1 MSVQTRDFI
10 DVAARARELGCRV
23 PVRIALLPG
32 NFATAVNA
40 GEFRYHAATPY
51 VRSAWQS
58 VGLEDEGPEPR
69 EMTASAGHDR
79 NSPGIPDRVP
89 SGSQAA
95 RRMPDMQPGANTESA
110 RIPLAILFGAG
121 LLVDPEWSPTIA
133 LGMVS
138 RVLALHPD
146 CGSPREVRLDIVV
159 ERQGRNGYACLEYRG
174 DAYGLIA
181 LAREVRR
188 IWEAASPGRRG
199 EAVGK
204 QWSAEKEEARKC
216 ESLSKGGGDA

>member
-1 MSVQTRDFI
+1 MLVQTRDFV

-23 PVRIALLPG
+23 PVRAALLPG
-32 NFATAVNA
+32 NFAIAVNA
-40 GEFRYHAATPY
+40 GEFRYHAATPH
-51 VRSAWQS
+51 VRSAWLS
-58 VGLEDEGPEPR
+58 IGLEDEGPDSESGAKDSGLGTSSGIP
-69 EMTASAGHDR
+69 TSGSSPQPLASSASAK
-79 NSPGIPDRVP
+79 V
-89 SGSQAA
+89 
-95 RRMPDMQPGANTESA
+95 
-110 RIPLAILFGAG
+110 PLAIFFGAG
-121 LLVDPEWSPTIA
+121 LLGVPEWSPTIA

-138 RVLALHPD
+138 RVLALHPG
-146 CGSPREVRLDIVV
+146 CGNPREVRLDAVV
-159 ERQGRNGYACLEYRG
+159 ERQGGNGYACIEYRG
-174 DAYGLIA
+174 DAYELIA